1 MRGHGRAPEF
11 DTHTSVTLH
20 EPLANTVTDV
30 SFRVLDIDT
39 ENTTGKIAPFPAYR
53 FAVVPRLRVRCAA
66 PDTGPAQGA
75 RRARGP
81 GLPS

>member
-39 ENTTGKIAPFPAYR
+39 ENTTGRIAPFPAYR
-53 FAVVPRLRVRCAA
+53 RLPYRLGLRVR
-66 PDTGPAQGA
+66 PDGDAGPTHRSQG
-75 RRARGP
+75 GKKTW
-81 GLPS
+81 